1 MDKDKKI
8 TRLEQKLNK
17 ALEENKKLKS
27 ENRSLKSEKRKES
40 KKKDAR
46 SVTLTKGQQRLL
58 SRLLNGTLIPNS

>member
-8 TRLEQKLNK
+8 IRLEQKLNK

-27 ENRSLKSEKRKES
+27 ENQSLKSEKRKES

-46 SVTLTKGQQRLL
+46 SATLTKGQQRLL